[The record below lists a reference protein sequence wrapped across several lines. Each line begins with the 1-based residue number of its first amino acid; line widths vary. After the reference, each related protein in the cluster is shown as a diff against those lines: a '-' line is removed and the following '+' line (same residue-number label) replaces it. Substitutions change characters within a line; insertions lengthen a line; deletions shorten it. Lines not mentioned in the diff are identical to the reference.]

1 MGSLP
6 AKAYYCA
13 GDRANSKSMGAKLVD
28 HQYGKSRVRVLKV
41 LRDGERHTLKELDV
55 SVRLSGDFD
64 SSYTAG
70 DNSRVI
76 LTDTMKNTVNVLA
89 KDALGRETERFA
101 ATLARHFLTHYRQ
114 VHRVSVATWERRWER
129 LSVDGAPHPHSFT
142 QTQQARPTV
151 RVAATSAGEVVVQ
164 SGMED
169 LLVLKSTASSFKDY
183 PKDEFT
189 TLPETDDRIFA
200 TSLAA
205 TWTWQDAPPDYE
217 PANAAILAALL
228 RPFALNHSPSVQ
240 TTLFQM
246 GESALAACPEI
257 RLIHLAMPN
266 KHYLPIDLGR
276 FGRENRNEIFLP
288 TDEPHG
294 QIEATLSRA

>member
-1 MGSLP
+1 
-6 AKAYYCA
+6 
-13 GDRANSKSMGAKLVD
+13 MGAKLVD

-41 LRDGERHTLKELDV
+41 LREGERHTLKELDV

-70 DNSRVI
+70 DNSQVV

-89 KDALGRETERFA
+89 KDVLGRETERFA
-101 ATLARHFLTHYRQ
+101 ATLARHFLDHYRQ
-114 VHRVSVATWERRWER
+114 VHRVSIATWERRWER

-142 QTQQARPTV
+142 QTPQARPTV
-151 RVAATSAGEVVVQ
+151 RVAATSAGEITVQ
-164 SGMED
+164 SGVED
-169 LLVLKSTASSFKDY
+169 LLILKSTASSFKGY

-189 TLPETDDRIFA
+189 TLPETDDRLFA

-205 TWTWQDAPPDYE
+205 TWTWQDEPPDYDA
-217 PANAAILAALL
+217 ANATILAALL

-246 GESALAACPEI
+246 GEGALASCPDI
-257 RLIHLAMPN
+257 ARIHLAMPN

-276 FGRENRNEIFLP
+276 FGRENHHEVFLP

-294 QIEATLSRA
+294 QIEATLCRA

>member
-1 MGSLP
+1 MS
-6 AKAYYCA
+6 
-13 GDRANSKSMGAKLVD
+13 AKLID

-41 LRDGERHTLKELDV
+41 LRDGATHTLKELDV
-55 SVRLSGDFD
+55 SVRLSGDFET
-64 SSYTAG
+64 SYTAG
-70 DNSRVI
+70 DNSKVI

-89 KDALGRETERFA
+89 KDALGEETERFA
-101 ATLARHFLTHYRQ
+101 ATLARHFLERYPQ
-114 VHRVSVATWERRWER
+114 VRRVSVKTWERVWDR
-129 LSVDGAPHPHSFT
+129 LSIDGTPHPHSFT
-142 QTQQARPTV
+142 QARGARPTV
-151 RVAATSAGEVVVQ
+151 GVAASAEGVTVE
-164 SGMED
+164 SGIED

-205 TWTWQDAPPDYE
+205 TWTWSGE
-217 PANAAILAALL
+217 PADYRVANETIREALI

-246 GESALAACPEI
+246 GESALAACTGIE
-257 RLIHLAMPN
+257 RIHLAMPN
-266 KHYLPIDLGR
+266 KHYIPIDLSR

-288 TDEPHG
+288 TDDPHG
-294 QIEATLSRA
+294 QIEATLTRA